1 MKEHKMSPT
10 IEDLRRYF
18 AGKLE
23 RATFQVQQAEDE
35 VQQAERESGRYPA
48 GASKWVNLSFWSG
61 VQAGWRASLSALDGI
76 PEDS

>member
-1 MKEHKMSPT
+1 MPPT

-23 RATFQVQQAEDE
+23 RATLQVRQAEDD
-35 VQQAERESGRYPA
+35 VQQAERKSGPHPA
-48 GASKWVNLSFWSG
+48 GSTRWVNLSFWSG
-61 VQAGWRASLSALDGI
+61 VQAAWRESLSALDGI